1 MTRLWLVA
9 VLTLGLAAALPAAQ
23 AQVSTRSYAPEN
35 LRQLS
40 VPDRI
45 RVLEVEYRE
54 ISGGRQ
60 LPRDQRDFYL
70 AQIDSGWTFSRIKAD
85 MAQSLGGR
93 PGDGGWQDGGGWN
106 GDSGN
111 GWNRGR
117 IRCDSNDRKYQQCA
131 TNFRGRARVSQ
142 QFSRASCIEGRQWGQ
157 RPGHIW
163 VKDGCRAEFVDTG
176 GSWGGDW
183 NQAPPSDYSVTCSSV
198 HDAYTTCAW
207 NTRYGRPEVTQQLSK
222 TACVEGR
229 TWGFRGNSIWVDR
242 GCRARFGIRR

>member
-1 MTRLWLVA
+1 MSRSWLA
-9 VLTLGLAAALPAAQ
+9 ALLTLGLMLAAPAAP
-23 AQVSTRSYAPEN
+23 AQVSPRSYAPED

-54 ISGGRQ
+54 ISGGRP

-85 MAQSLGGR
+85 MAQSLGGNR
-93 PGDGGWQDGGGWN
+93 PGGGW
-106 GDSGN
+106 DDGN
-111 GWNRGR
+111 AWGGGK

-157 RPGHIW
+157 RPGLIW

-183 NQAPPSDYSVTCSSV
+183 NRPPPNDYSVTCSSV
-198 HDAYTTCAW
+198 HQAYTTCAW
-207 NTRYGRPEVTQQLSK
+207 NSRYGRPVLIQQLSRGN
-222 TACVEGR
+222 CVENR
-229 TWGFRGNSIWVDR
+229 TWGYRGNLIWVDR
-242 GCRARFGIRR
+242 GCRARFGVRR

>member
-9 VLTLGLAAALPAAQ
+9 VLTLGMAAALPAQ
-23 AQVSTRSYAPEN
+23 AQVSTRSYAPED

-54 ISGGRQ
+54 ISNGRQ

-70 AQIDSGWTFSRIKAD
+70 AQIDSGWTFSRIKSD
-85 MAQSLGGR
+85 MAQSLGGNR
-93 PGDGGWQDGGGWN
+93 PGGGWGDNDWDN
-106 GDSGN
+106 GNAWG
-111 GWNRGR
+111 GGR
-117 IRCDSNDRKYQQCA
+117 IRCDSNDRKYHQCE
-131 TNFRGRARVSQ
+131 TNFRGRARVSRQ
-142 QFSRASCIEGRQWGQ
+142 ISRASCIEGRQWGQ
-157 RPGHIW
+157 RPGLIW

-176 GSWGGDW
+176 GGWGGDW
-183 NQAPPSDYSVTCSSV
+183 NQPPPSDYNVTCSSV

-207 NTRYGRPEVTQQLSK
+207 NTRYGRPEVIQQISK

-229 TWGFRGNSIWVDR
+229 TWGYRGNSIWVDR